1 MPRTTERR
9 TAISLAQP
17 DLPAGSTVVRL
28 DGDLGIAGATVLR
41 ERLIRMLRPEITL
54 IIVDL
59 SRVESCDPAG
69 LAVLIG
75 MQRRARERGI
85 DVRLVAPSPAVAGL
99 LHSTGLERCL
109 TVCPD
114 LPSALAWG
122 RGEPA
127 RAATTPQLLAG

>member
-1 MPRTTERR
+1 M
-9 TAISLAQP
+9 
-17 DLPAGSTVVRL
+17 
-28 DGDLGIAGATVLR
+28 
-41 ERLIRMLRPEITL
+41 
-54 IIVDL
+54 IVDL
-59 SRVESCDPAG
+59 SAVESCDPAG

-85 DVRLVAPSPAVAGL
+85 DVRLVAPSPAVAEL

>member
-9 TAISLAQP
+9 TTISLAPP

-28 DGDLGIAGATVLR
+28 DGDLGIVSARVVR
-41 ERLIRMLRPEITL
+41 ERLISLLGLEIRL
-54 IIVDL
+54 MIVDL
-59 SRVESCDPAG
+59 SRVGSCDPAG

-75 MQRRARERGI
+75 IQRRARERGI
-85 DVRLVAPSPAVAGL
+85 DVRLVAPSSPVADL
-99 LHSTGLERCL
+99 LRSTGLERCL

-122 RGEPA
+122 TGE
-127 RAATTPQLLAG
+127 AATAAAAPQLLAG

>member
-1 MPRTTERR
+1 MPGTTERR
-9 TAISLAQP
+9 TTISLAP
-17 DLPAGSTVVRL
+17 PRLPAGSTVVRL
-28 DGDLGIAGATVLR
+28 DGDLGVAAARVLR
-41 ERLIRMLRPEITL
+41 ERLISLLRPEIRL
-54 IIVDL
+54 MIVDL

-69 LAVLIG
+69 LAILIG
-75 MQRRARERGI
+75 TQRRARERSI
-85 DVRLVAPSPAVAGL
+85 VVRLIAPSPAVAKL

-127 RAATTPQLLAG
+127 RAAATPQLLAG